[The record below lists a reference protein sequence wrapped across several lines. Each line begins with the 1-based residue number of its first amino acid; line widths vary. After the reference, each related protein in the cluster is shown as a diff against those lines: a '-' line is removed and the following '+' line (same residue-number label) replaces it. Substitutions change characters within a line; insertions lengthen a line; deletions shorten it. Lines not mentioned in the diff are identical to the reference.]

1 MAAQQAAAH
10 IHAIALYVEGL
21 GEEVCEALAKDVVFP
36 KRLGDP
42 NEFAEYAS
50 QIVQNTYINGSV
62 MRLDGGIRLA

>member
-1 MAAQQAAAH
+1 MF
-10 IHAIALYVEGL
+10 EGL